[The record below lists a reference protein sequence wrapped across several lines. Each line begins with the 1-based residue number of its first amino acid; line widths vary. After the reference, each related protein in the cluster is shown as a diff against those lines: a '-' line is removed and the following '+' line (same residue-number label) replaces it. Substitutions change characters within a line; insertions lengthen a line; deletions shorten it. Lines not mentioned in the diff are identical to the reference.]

1 MSDTTN
7 SVPRLIVERQ
17 PGNLRDRLWELIDE
31 AKGSDVLVPVTV
43 VGPSRYA
50 NLSLRHELGSRGFAN
65 VRFIVLPVLSEMLG
79 APTLAQQGR
88 RPLASFLEGVAVQ
101 AALAGAT
108 GPLASVSLH
117 PATQTSTRASFRE
130 LRKAPAE
137 VIDALEQ
144 QGEVRSEV
152 VRLFRR
158 FRQETASQWYDQED
172 LADAAVASLRA
183 RRPNALDE
191 LGLIVFYLP
200 DDVSPAE
207 TRLIEA
213 LWTESRCAVVLG
225 TTGDANAD
233 RPAEELYRTLKGDT
247 QANGSPFQQ
256 DIPFQLPD
264 GEASLHVAPSAHEE
278 LRWVIRQI
286 IAEATERRTP
296 FHRMAILYRAEN
308 PYASLIPVELELAG
322 IPLAGP
328 GRNTLADTGSGRTLL
343 GLLDLADG
351 TLRRDDV
358 MSWLTGCPISPP
370 SGRTPGFNP
379 SYWDSLSRRAGIV
392 GGIGQ
397 WRDFLDR
404 YSHDLERQAE
414 RRLAKGEISEG
425 RAGQMRY
432 EATAARNALAFV
444 ELLARDLA
452 PPEAGS
458 SWTRHCEWA
467 RRLLDTYLSRRLSE
481 SDGDAAVRIEDFLE
495 GLSSADSIHP
505 ATDLETFRRTVRE
518 QLAAPV
524 GQLGPT
530 GSGVFVSSFATA
542 NGMSF
547 DAVWLVGMIE
557 GAVPPAVRPDPLL
570 PESGWV
576 AAGGQSR
583 ATTRISGERCDY
595 LSALASA
602 PRRILS
608 YSLADGASQRQSYP
622 SRWFLE
628 QASELEGRPVYTGD
642 LAELHDRPWLTMTAS
657 SELGIVGAD
666 ETALADHRDYTMR
679 RLLQWRGA
687 GRRMR
692 EHPLVADSSAARAIR
707 AGRSRN
713 MRRFTEFDGLL
724 SGTLTPDGFRLD
736 PSGSSVSPTS
746 LEAWATCPFRY
757 FLGRVLRLSALETP
771 EETTTISALER
782 GSLVH
787 DILEEFTRQAV
798 ASGNLPPPG
807 QGWDDDAR
815 ERLAQ
820 ITQSHFQEAERR
832 GVTGR
837 ALLWD
842 LAKQEILDDL
852 ETFLEED
859 ASVRAIHGTARMM
872 AEADFGMGGE
882 AVSVHDPET
891 GLAFRGRI
899 DRIDLSEDGASAL
912 VIDYKTGSP
921 RPYRGL
927 DDDVIDR
934 GKRLQLGVYSLAA
947 HSIFPEATDV
957 KAAYWFTRT
966 SARPRFA
973 PSSHFDIDDS
983 ETKDRFR
990 HGVARII
997 DGIGSGLF
1005 PARPGTWVS
1014 HPENP
1019 GHENCRY
1026 CDFNSLCPA
1035 RRGDLW
1041 QRKRSDATIAGYL
1054 ALSGEDEEGQG

>member
-7 SVPRLIVERQ
+7 SVPRLIAERQ
-17 PGNLRDRLWELIDE
+17 PGNIKDRLWELIDE
-31 AKGSDVLVPVTV
+31 AKGSDVLAPVTV

-101 AALAGAT
+101 ATLAGAT

-130 LRKAPAE
+130 LREAPAE

-158 FRQETASQWYDQED
+158 FRQETVSQWYDQED
-172 LADAAVASLRA
+172 LADAAVESLRA

-200 DDVSPAE
+200 NDVTPAE

-213 LWTESRCAVVLG
+213 LWTENRCAVVLG

-233 RPAEELYRTLKGDT
+233 RPAEELYRTLKCDT
-247 QANGSPFQQ
+247 QANGSPFRQ
-256 DIPFQLPD
+256 DIPFQLPE
-264 GEASLHVAPSAHEE
+264 GEASLHIAPSAHEE

-328 GRNTLADTGSGRTLL
+328 GRDALADTGPGRTLL

-392 GGIGQ
+392 GSIGQ
-397 WRDFLDR
+397 WRDSLNR
-404 YSHDLERQAE
+404 YSRDLERQAE
-414 RRLAKGEISEG
+414 RRLAKDEISEG

-432 EATAARNALAFV
+432 EATAARNALVFV

-452 PPEAGS
+452 APDAGS
-458 SWTRHCEWA
+458 SWTSHCQWA

-495 GLSSADSIHP
+495 GLSSADSIHS

-518 QLAAPV
+518 QLTAPV

-542 NGMSF
+542 NGMCF

-583 ATTRISGERCDY
+583 ATTRIARERHDY

-602 PRRILS
+602 PRRTLS
-608 YSLADGASQRQSYP
+608 YSLADGSSQRQSYP

-666 ETALADHRDYTMR
+666 DTALADQRDYTMR

-692 EHPLVADSSAARAIR
+692 EHPLVAESSAARAIR

-713 MRRFTEFDGLL
+713 LRRFTEFDGIL
-724 SGTLTPDGFRLD
+724 SGTLTPKEFRLN
-736 PSGSSVSPTS
+736 PSGTPVSATS

-757 FLGRVLRLSALETP
+757 FLGQVLRLSALETP
-771 EETTTISALER
+771 EETTTISALDR

-787 DILEEFTRQAV
+787 DILEEFIREAV
-798 ASGNLPPPG
+798 AAGNIPQPG
-807 QGWDDDAR
+807 QAWDQGAR
-815 ERLAQ
+815 DRLLE
-820 ITQSHFQEAERR
+820 ITQSHFREAERR

-859 ASVRAIHGTARMM
+859 ASVRALHGTTRIM

-882 AVSVHDPET
+882 ALSVHDPET
-891 GLAFRGRI
+891 GLFFRGRI

-921 RPYRGL
+921 LPYKGL

-947 HSIFPEATDV
+947 HTIFPESTDV
-957 KAAYWFTRT
+957 TAAYWFTRT

-973 PSSHFDIDDS
+973 PSSHFDIDDG
-983 ETKDRFR
+983 ETRERFR
-990 HGVARII
+990 HGVASII
-997 DGIGSGLF
+997 EGIGAGLF
-1005 PARPGTWVS
+1005 PARPGAWVG

-1041 QRKRSDATIAGYL
+1041 QRKRSDLAVAGYL
-1054 ALSGEDEEGQG
+1054 TLSGEDEEG